1 MKHLGKLAVLGA
13 VLIASAS
20 FASADTITVGSYG
33 TGASNLGNANT
44 ALNFAGSTAQPSG
57 PYLANPSGQLALNT
71 GTASTFDITPNGVW
85 SAPVSGSSWVSQNF
99 GTQPNGPVTAP
110 NGYYVYNTT
119 FTALGGNY
127 NGTLNVMADD
137 TVAVY
142 LNGNLTPII
151 LAGAIGGDGKCAD
164 NQPNCTTL
172 DTVNFSTTLLAG
184 PNANTLTFVVE
195 QTGLSAEG
203 VDFGGSFVTALPTPE
218 PNSLVLLGT
227 GLLGAAG
234 MLVRKRRMV

>member
-1 MKHLGKLAVLGA
+1 MKHLGKLVVLGA
-13 VLIASAS
+13 VLAASAPLA
-20 FASADTITVGSYG
+20 FADSITFGSYG
-33 TGASNLGNANT
+33 TGDPSLGNANT

-57 PYLANPSGQLALNT
+57 PYLANPSSEVALN

-110 NGYYVYNTT
+110 NGYYVYTTT
-119 FTALGGNY
+119 FGAAGGSY
-127 NGTLNVMADD
+127 NGTINVMADD

-142 LNGNLTPII
+142 LNGILTPIVS
-151 LAGAIGGDGKCAD
+151 AGAIGGDGKCAD

-172 DTVNFSTTLLAG
+172 DTVNFNATLNAG
-184 PNANTLTFVVE
+184 GITANTLTFVVE

-203 VDFGGSFVTALPTPE
+203 VDFSGTFVTALPTPE
-218 PNSLVLLGT
+218 PNSLILLGT
-227 GLLGAAG
+227 GLLSAAG
-234 MLVRKRRMV
+234 VVVRKRRTV